1 MRPILAMMLFGSLA
15 ACGGGSDAT
24 PDADEDGP
32 YNCAADTRG
41 ETFKVDMHHA
51 GDSSALDFKLT
62 NAMPSPPA
70 RNVNS
75 WTLEL
80 SSMSAGVVGSSV
92 KGGQLKV
99 TPYMPD
105 HAHGPGTNPVVTD
118 NNDGTYTL
126 GNINLWM
133 PGVWQVTVQAA
144 TASGNDSTVFVFC
157 IPE

>member
-1 MRPILAMMLFGSLA
+1 MRTILAFALLA

-24 PDADEDGP
+24 PDAEDDGP
-32 YNCAADTRG
+32 YNCAADSRG
-41 ETFKVDMHHA
+41 ETYKQDLDHK
-51 GDSSALDFKLT
+51 GDGQKLDFKLKS
-62 NAMPSPPA
+62 ADPSPPS
-70 RNVNS
+70 RNFNK

-80 SSMSAGVVGSSV
+80 STMSSGVVGDAV
-92 KGGQLKV
+92 TGGQLKV

-118 NNDGTYTL
+118 NGDGTYTL
-126 GNINLWM
+126 DKINLWM

-144 TASGNDSTVFVFC
+144 SSSGNDSTVFVFC